1 MKTAL
6 AGALLLLASQTEAC
20 SNIVVSAG
28 ASADGSPMVAYA
40 ADDGS
45 VYGHLRHFPAAN
57 NPPGTMRKV
66 WDWDSGTY
74 LGEIPDVGERYNVV
88 GNMNE
93 HGLIIGETTF
103 GGLASLG
110 TQPGALVDYGS
121 LIWITLSRTKTVR
134 EAIQFMSELTT
145 KYGYYSTG
153 ETFSLADEH
162 EAWIMDFIGKGP
174 GEKGAVWIARKLPDG
189 MITSHANQA
198 RIRTWDHSDSVNN
211 LWASDVIT
219 FARSKGLYNGTD
231 VDFSFSDTY
240 DPVTFSGARLG
251 EARAWSVLQKV
262 SNDSSFGARYL
273 DYAQGHNLTNRMPLF
288 VWPKTKLSVN
298 DTMWHMRNHN
308 DGTWFDES
316 NDVGAGA
323 FHARYRQRPLVWE
336 YGGNKYV
343 NERTIATQ
351 QTGWH
356 YVGHSRGATL
366 PKVIAPVIW
375 FSVDDTSTSCHFPAY
390 ATSTAIPI
398 SWALGTGSA
407 TEFELRSAFW
417 IFNLVANYAYSRW
430 NPVFQVV
437 QKKIV
442 ETERRYA
449 VELNATD
456 AAVTDMISRG
466 DHQGAIQTVTQFTV
480 STGDGLVDD
489 WVTFWGALFVKYR
502 DGFITTPGQV
512 KHPQDIPIP
521 NCEEPGYD
529 LAWRHRIVNEAGDK
543 YRVWTNLTAAD
554 YHKLKSIK

>member
-28 ASADGSPMVAYA
+28 ASADGAPMVAYA

-45 VYGHLRHFPAAN
+45 VFGHLRHFPAAT
-57 NPPGTMRKV
+57 NPAGTMRKV

-74 LGEIPDVGERYNVV
+74 LGEIPDAGVRYNVV

-93 HGLIIGETTF
+93 FGLIIGETTF
-103 GGLASLG
+103 GGLGSLG
-110 TQPGALVDYGS
+110 TQPGAKIDYGS
-121 LIWITLSRTKTVR
+121 LIWITLSRVKTAR
-134 EAIQFMSELTT
+134 EAIALMYELTN

-153 ETFSLADEH
+153 ETFSIADH
-162 EAWIMDFIGKGP
+162 NEAWVMDFIGKGP
-174 GEKGAVWIARKLPDG
+174 GEVGAVYLARKVPDG

-198 RIRTWDHSDSVNN
+198 RTRTWDHSDTVNN
-211 LWASDVIT
+211 LWAPDVIT
-219 FARSKGLYNGTD
+219 FARRKGLYNGTD
-231 VDFSFSDTY
+231 ADFSFSDTY

-262 SNDSSFGARYL
+262 SNDSSFGDRYL
-273 DYAQGHNLTNRMPLF
+273 NYAQGHNLTNRMPLF
-288 VWPKTKLSVN
+288 VWPKSKLSVN

-316 NDVGAGA
+316 SDVGAGA
-323 FHARYRQRPLVWE
+323 FHMRYRQRPLVWE
-336 YGGNKYV
+336 YGDNKYV

-356 YVGHSRGATL
+356 FVAHSRGATL
-366 PKVIAPVIW
+366 PKEIASVIW
-375 FSVDDTSTSCHFPAY
+375 FGVDDTSTSCHFPAY

-398 SWALGTGSA
+398 TWALGTGSA

-417 IFNLVANYAYSRW
+417 VFNLVANYAYSRW
-430 NPVFQVV
+430 NPVFGDV

-442 ETERRYA
+442 ETESRYA
-449 VELNATD
+449 TELNSTD
-456 AAVTDMISRG
+456 AAVIQMLAKG
-466 DHQGAIQTVTQFTV
+466 DTQGAIQTVTEFTV

-512 KHPQDIPIP
+512 KHPEDIPIP
-521 NCEEPGYD
+521 DCKEPGYD
-529 LAWRHRIVNEAGDK
+529 EAWRRRIVNEAGDK
-543 YRVWTNLTAAD
+543 YRVWTNLTDAD
-554 YHKLKSIK
+554 YLKLKSIK